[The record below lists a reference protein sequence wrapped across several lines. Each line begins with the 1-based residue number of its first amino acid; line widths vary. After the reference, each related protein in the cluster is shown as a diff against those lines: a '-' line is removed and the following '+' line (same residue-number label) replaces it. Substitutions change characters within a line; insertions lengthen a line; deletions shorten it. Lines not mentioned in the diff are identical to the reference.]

1 MGLSEPKNSL
11 MKKMFLISLVGSFS
25 LSNCQRDN
33 YDDYANGTPEQ
44 PQSKEMFNPP
54 SWIYGNWGTKI
65 GTNTQVYYVF
75 NENNILYYE
84 SAALLSM
91 KADPN
96 IKSVKEEV
104 VSDTEY
110 KLYVV
115 KYDIGNTTSTKYYHF
130 VKVSDTKIYFKTFGV
145 NYVKL

>member
-1 MGLSEPKNSL
+1 MKKKLVAVLLFSL
-11 MKKMFLISLVGSFS
+11 MV
-25 LSNCQRDN
+25 LSCQRDN
-33 YDDYANGTPEQ
+33 YNDYSNGNPEQ
-44 PQSKEMFNPP
+44 PQPKEMFNPP
-54 SWIYGNWGTKI
+54 SWIYGKWGTKN

-84 SAALLSM
+84 SGALLSM

-96 IKSVKEEV
+96 IKSVKEEII
-104 VSDTEY
+104 SDTEY

-115 KYDIGNTTSTKYYHF
+115 KYDIANTTSTKYYHF
-130 VKVSDTKIYFKTFGV
+130 VKVSDAKIYFKTFNV

>member
-1 MGLSEPKNSL
+1 
-11 MKKMFLISLVGSFS
+11 MKKIFCIFALLMLLNCGNRD
-25 LSNCQRDN
+25 SND
-33 YDDYANGTPEQ
+33 ESVIQ
-44 PQSKEMFNPP
+44 PKEMFNPQ
-54 SWIYGNWGTKI
+54 SWIYGKWGTKN

-84 SAALLSM
+84 SGALVSM

-96 IKSVKEEV
+96 IKSVKEEII
-104 VSDTEY
+104 SDTEY

-115 KYDIGNTTSTKYYHF
+115 KYDIANTTSTKYYHF
-130 VKVSDTKIYFKTFGV
+130 VKVSDAKIYFKTFNV

>member
-1 MGLSEPKNSL
+1 
-11 MKKMFLISLVGSFS
+11 MKKIFCIFALLLMLLNCGNRD
-25 LSNCQRDN
+25 SND
-33 YDDYANGTPEQ
+33 ESVIQ
-44 PQSKEMFNPP
+44 PKEMFNPP
-54 SWIYGNWGTKI
+54 SWIYGKWGTKN

-84 SAALLSM
+84 SGALLSM

-96 IKSVKEEV
+96 IKLVKEEI

-130 VKVSDTKIYFKTFGV
+130 VKVSDAKIYFKTFNV
-145 NYVKL
+145 SYVKL